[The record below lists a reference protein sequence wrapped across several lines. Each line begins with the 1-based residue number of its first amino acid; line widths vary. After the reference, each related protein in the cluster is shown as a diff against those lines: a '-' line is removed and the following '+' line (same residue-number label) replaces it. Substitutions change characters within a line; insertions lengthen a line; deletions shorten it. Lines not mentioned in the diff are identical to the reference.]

1 MMFFKS
7 RVVPATPPSFV
18 KLSRIVSALM
28 IGAAT
33 SAPKSDHVP
42 ELM

>member
-18 KLSRIVSALM
+18 KLFLSVSAL
-28 IGAAT
+28 ITGFGT
-33 SAPKSDHVP
+33 STPRSDHVP
-42 ELM
+42 ELR